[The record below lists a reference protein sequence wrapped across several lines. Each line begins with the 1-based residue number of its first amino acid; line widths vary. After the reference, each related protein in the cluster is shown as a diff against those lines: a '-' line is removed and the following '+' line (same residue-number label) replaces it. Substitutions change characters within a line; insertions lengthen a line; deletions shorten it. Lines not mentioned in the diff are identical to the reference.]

1 MPTVND
7 PDLLTGRRAE
17 TMALAGRM
25 AEIEPFHVME
35 IGRRAAALEAS
46 GRRIV
51 HLEIGQPDFAAPPQ
65 VIDAAIAA
73 IQSVPM
79 GYTAALGID
88 PLRQAISGF
97 YRDRYGIEVGPERIA
112 VTAGASGAFLIAMG
126 ALVDPGDEV
135 LMPDPCY
142 PCNRHFVRLFE
153 GVART
158 IPVSESQNYQ
168 LSLADLEGHWTAR
181 SSGVLLASPSNPT
194 GTTVSRPELA
204 RMIDWAHAR
213 GAWVM
218 VDEIYNGLTY
228 GTREETALSL
238 SDEIFVVNSFSKY
251 FNMTGW
257 RLGWLVAPERYIREM
272 ERLAQN
278 AFICVSAP
286 AQYAAL
292 AAFRPE
298 TLAILD
304 ARRDEF
310 RRRRD
315 FLLPALR
322 ELGFRIPVTPDGAFY
337 IYAGCERFT
346 RDSHAFALSV
356 LEEAGVA
363 ITPGL
368 DFGSNHP
375 ERYVRF
381 AYTRA
386 MADLE
391 EGVVR
396 LRRFLRAGAR

>member
-1 MPTVND
+1 MPG
-7 PDLLTGRRAE
+7 GRRAD
-17 TMALAGRM
+17 AVHLAARM

-35 IGRRAAALEAS
+35 IGRRAAELEAA

-51 HLEIGQPDFAAPPQ
+51 HLEIGQPDFAAPQP
-65 VIDAAIAA
+65 VIDAAVAA
-73 IQSVPM
+73 IRSEPM

-88 PLRQAISGF
+88 PLRQAISCF
-97 YRDRYGIEVGPERIA
+97 YRDRYGLDVGPGRIM
-112 VTAGASGAFLIAMG
+112 VTAGASGAFVIAMG

-158 IPVSESQNYQ
+158 VPVGAAQNYQ
-168 LSLADLEGHWTAR
+168 LSLADVERHWGAR
-181 SSGVLLASPSNPT
+181 SRGILLASPSNPT
-194 GTTVSRPELA
+194 GTTVPRAELA
-204 RMIDWAHAR
+204 RMIAWAHAR
-213 GAWVM
+213 GGWVI

-228 GTREETALSL
+228 GAREESALSL

-257 RLGWLVAPERYIREM
+257 RLGWLVAPERYVREM

-286 AQYAAL
+286 AQHAAL
-292 AAFRPE
+292 AAFLPE
-298 TLAILD
+298 TIAILD
-304 ARRDEF
+304 ARREEF

-315 FLLPALR
+315 FLVPALR
-322 ELGFRIPVTPDGAFY
+322 DLGFVIPVTPDGAFY
-337 IYAGCERFT
+337 VYAGCERFT
-346 RDSHAFALSV
+346 EDSHGFARAV
-356 LEEAGVA
+356 LEQAGVA

-368 DFGSNHP
+368 DFGSNKP

-386 MADLE
+386 MPDIE
-391 EGVVR
+391 EGVER
-396 LRRFLRAGAR
+396 LRRFLRAGGR

>member
-1 MPTVND
+1 
-7 PDLLTGRRAE
+7 
-17 TMALAGRM
+17 
-25 AEIEPFHVME
+25 
-35 IGRRAAALEAS
+35 
-46 GRRIV
+46 
-51 HLEIGQPDFAAPPQ
+51 
-65 VIDAAIAA
+65 
-73 IQSVPM
+73 
-79 GYTAALGID
+79 
-88 PLRQAISGF
+88 
-97 YRDRYGIEVGPERIA
+97 
-112 VTAGASGAFLIAMG
+112 
-126 ALVDPGDEV
+126 
-135 LMPDPCY
+135 
-142 PCNRHFVRLFE
+142 
-153 GVART
+153 
-158 IPVSESQNYQ
+158 
-168 LSLADLEGHWTAR
+168 
-181 SSGVLLASPSNPT
+181 
-194 GTTVSRPELA
+194 
-204 RMIDWAHAR
+204 MIDWAHAR

-228 GTREETALSL
+228 GAREETALSL

-257 RLGWLVAPERYIREM
+257 RLGWLVAPERYVREM

-286 AQYAAL
+286 AQHAAL

-298 TLAILD
+298 TIAILD

-310 RRRRD
+310 RCRRD

-346 RDSHAFALSV
+346 SDSHAFALSV

-363 ITPGL
+363 ITPGI

-386 MADLE
+386 MEDIA
-391 EGVVR
+391 EGVER
-396 LRRFLRAGAR
+396 LRGFLGAHPE

>member
-1 MPTVND
+1 
-7 PDLLTGRRAE
+7 
-17 TMALAGRM
+17 M

-35 IGRRAAALEAS
+35 IGRRAAELEAA

-51 HLEIGQPDFAAPPQ
+51 HLEIGQPDFAAPQP
-65 VIDAAIAA
+65 VIDAAVAA
-73 IQSVPM
+73 IRSEPM

-88 PLRQAISGF
+88 PLRQAISRF
-97 YRDRYGIEVGPERIA
+97 YRDRYGLDVGPGRIM
-112 VTAGASGAFLIAMG
+112 VTAGASGAFVIAMG

-158 IPVSESQNYQ
+158 VPVGAAQNYQ
-168 LSLADLEGHWTAR
+168 LSLADVERHWGAR
-181 SSGVLLASPSNPT
+181 SRGILLASPSNPT
-194 GTTVSRPELA
+194 GTTVPRAELA
-204 RMIDWAHAR
+204 RMIAWAHAR
-213 GAWVM
+213 GGWVM

-228 GTREETALSL
+228 GAREESALSL

-257 RLGWLVAPERYIREM
+257 RLGWLVAPERYVREM

-286 AQYAAL
+286 AQHAAL
-292 AAFRPE
+292 AAFLPE
-298 TLAILD
+298 TIAILD
-304 ARRDEF
+304 ARREEF

-315 FLLPALR
+315 FLVPALR
-322 ELGFRIPVTPDGAFY
+322 DLGFVIPVTPDGAFY
-337 IYAGCERFT
+337 VYAGCERFT
-346 RDSHAFALSV
+346 EDSHVFARAV
-356 LEEAGVA
+356 LEQAGVA

-368 DFGSNHP
+368 DFGSNKP

-386 MADLE
+386 MPDIE
-391 EGVVR
+391 EGVER
-396 LRRFLRAGAR
+396 LRRFLRAGGR

>member
-1 MPTVND
+1 
-7 PDLLTGRRAE
+7 
-17 TMALAGRM
+17 MAD
-25 AEIEPFHVME
+25 IEPFHVME
-35 IGRRAAALEAS
+35 IGRRASELEAS
-46 GRRIV
+46 GRRVI
-51 HLEIGQPDFAAPPQ
+51 HLEIGQPDFAAPQP
-65 VIDAAIAA
+65 VIDAAITA
-73 IQSVPM
+73 ITTEPM
-79 GYTAALGID
+79 GYTAALGIE
-88 PLRQAISGF
+88 PLRKAISGF
-97 YRDRYGIEVGPERIA
+97 YRTRYGVEVGSERIM
-112 VTAGASGAFLIAMG
+112 VTAGASGAFVIAMG

-135 LMPDPCY
+135 LLPDPCY

-158 IPVSESQNYQ
+158 IAVGESQNYQ
-168 LSLADLEGHWTAR
+168 LSLADLEQHWGPR
-181 SSGVLLASPSNPT
+181 SRGVLLASPSNPT
-194 GTTVSRPELA
+194 GTTVPRAELV

-228 GTREETALSL
+228 GAREETALSL

-257 RLGWLVAPERYIREM
+257 RLGWLVAPERYVREM

-286 AQYAAL
+286 AQHAAL

-298 TLAILD
+298 TIAILD

-322 ELGFRIPVTPDGAFY
+322 GLGFRIPVTPDGAFY

-346 RDSHAFALSV
+346 SDSHAFALRV

-363 ITPGL
+363 ITPGV

-386 MADLE
+386 MEDLA
-391 EGVVR
+391 EGIER
-396 LRRFLRAGAR
+396 LRRFLGMRAR

>member
-1 MPTVND
+1 
-7 PDLLTGRRAE
+7 
-17 TMALAGRM
+17 M

-35 IGRRAAALEAS
+35 IGRRAAELEAA

-51 HLEIGQPDFAAPPQ
+51 HLEIGQPDFAAPQP
-65 VIDAAIAA
+65 VIDAAVAA
-73 IQSVPM
+73 IRSEPM

-88 PLRQAISGF
+88 PLRQAISCF
-97 YRDRYGIEVGPERIA
+97 YRDRYGLDVGPGRIM
-112 VTAGASGAFLIAMG
+112 VTAGASGAFVIAMG

-158 IPVSESQNYQ
+158 VPVGAAQNYQ
-168 LSLADLEGHWTAR
+168 LSLADVERHWGAR
-181 SSGVLLASPSNPT
+181 SRGILLASPSNPT
-194 GTTVSRPELA
+194 GTTVPRAELA
-204 RMIDWAHAR
+204 RMIAWAHAR
-213 GAWVM
+213 GGWVI

-228 GTREETALSL
+228 GAREESALSL

-257 RLGWLVAPERYIREM
+257 RLGWLVAPERYVREM

-286 AQYAAL
+286 AQHAAL
-292 AAFRPE
+292 AAFLPE
-298 TLAILD
+298 TIAILD
-304 ARRDEF
+304 ARREEF

-315 FLLPALR
+315 FLVPALR
-322 ELGFRIPVTPDGAFY
+322 DLGFVIPVTPDGAFY
-337 IYAGCERFT
+337 VYAGCERFT
-346 RDSHAFALSV
+346 EDSHGFARAV
-356 LEEAGVA
+356 LEQAGVA

-368 DFGSNHP
+368 DFGSNKP

-386 MADLE
+386 MPDIE
-391 EGVVR
+391 EGVER
-396 LRRFLRAGAR
+396 LRRFLRAGGR

>member
-7 PDLLTGRRAE
+7 PDLLTDRRAE
-17 TMALAGRM
+17 TIALAGRM

-35 IGRRAAALEAS
+35 IGRRAAELEAS

-97 YRDRYGIEVGPERIA
+97 YRNRYDIEVAPERIA

-204 RMIDWAHAR
+204 RMVDWAHAR

-298 TLAILD
+298 TFAILD

-315 FLLPALR
+315 LLLPALR

>member
-1 MPTVND
+1 MASAQTLPLQAAHATA
-7 PDLLTGRRAE
+7 PLLAR
-17 TMALAGRM
+17 RM

-35 IGRRAAALEAS
+35 IAGRAAALEAA
-46 GRRIV
+46 GRRII
-51 HLEIGQPDFAAPPQ
+51 HLEIGQPDFAAPQP
-65 VIDAAIAA
+65 VIDAAVAA
-73 IQSVPM
+73 LATEPM
-79 GYTAALGID
+79 GYTPALGIE
-88 PLRQAISGF
+88 PLRRAIAGF
-97 YRDRYGIEVGPERIA
+97 YRDRYRVDVAPERIM
-112 VTAGASGAFLIAMG
+112 VTAGASGAFVIALG

-158 IPVSESQNYQ
+158 IPVGAAQNYQ
-168 LSLADLEGHWTAR
+168 LAVGDLERHWGGR
-181 SSGVLLASPSNPT
+181 SRGVLVASPSNPT
-194 GTTVSRPELA
+194 GTTVPRAELA
-204 RMIDWAHAR
+204 AMI
-213 GAWVM
+213 AWVRDRGGWMM

-228 GTREETALSL
+228 GAREQSALAL

-251 FNMTGW
+251 FGMTGW
-257 RLGWLVAPERYIREM
+257 RLGWLVAPERYVASM

-298 TLAILD
+298 TLAILEH
-304 ARRDEF
+304 RREEF

-315 FLLPALR
+315 YLVPALR
-322 ELGFRIPVTPDGAFY
+322 DLGFDVPVMPDGAFY
-337 IYAGCERFT
+337 VYADCRRFT
-346 RDSHAFALSV
+346 ADSHAFALAA
-356 LEEAGVA
+356 LEHAGVA

-368 DFGSNHP
+368 DFGTNRP

-386 MADLE
+386 MPELE
-391 EGVVR
+391 EGVER
-396 LRRFLRAGAR
+396 LRNWLGAAAT

>member
-1 MPTVND
+1 
-7 PDLLTGRRAE
+7 
-17 TMALAGRM
+17 M

-35 IGRRAAALEAS
+35 IGRRAAELEAAGS
-46 GRRIV
+46 RII
-51 HLEIGQPDFAAPPQ
+51 HLEIGQPDFAAPQP
-65 VIDAAIAA
+65 VIDAAVAA
-73 IQSVPM
+73 IRSEPM
-79 GYTAALGID
+79 GYTTALGID
-88 PLRQAISGF
+88 PLRQAISRF
-97 YRDRYGIEVGPERIA
+97 YRDRYGIDVGPERIM
-112 VTAGASGAFLIAMG
+112 VTAGASGAFVIAMG
-126 ALVDPGDEV
+126 ALVEPGDEV

-153 GVART
+153 GIART
-158 IPVSESQNYQ
+158 VAVGASQSYQ
-168 LSLADLEGHWTAR
+168 LSLADLERNWTSR
-181 SSGVLLASPSNPT
+181 SRGVLLASPSNPT
-194 GTTVSRPELA
+194 GTTVARTELV
-204 RMIDWAHAR
+204 RMIDWVRAR
-213 GAWVM
+213 GGWTM

-228 GTREETALSL
+228 GAREESALSL

-257 RLGWLVAPERYIREM
+257 RLGWLVAPERYVREM

-286 AQYAAL
+286 AQHAAL

-298 TLAILD
+298 TIAILD

-315 FLLPALR
+315 LLVPALR
-322 ELGFRIPVTPDGAFY
+322 DLGFDVPVMPDGAFY
-337 IYAGCERFT
+337 VYAGCERFT
-346 RDSHAFALSV
+346 DDSHAFALAV
-356 LEEAGVA
+356 LERAGVA

-386 MADLE
+386 MADIE
-391 EGVVR
+391 EGVER

>member
-7 PDLLTGRRAE
+7 PDMLAGQRAE
-17 TMALAGRM
+17 AIALAGRM

-35 IGRRAAALEAS
+35 IGRRAAELEAS

-73 IQSVPM
+73 IRSEPM

-97 YRDRYGIEVGPERIA
+97 YRDRYGIHVGPERIA
-112 VTAGASGAFLIAMG
+112 VTAGASGAFVIAMG

-158 IPVSESQNYQ
+158 IPVGESQNYQ
-168 LSLADLEGHWTAR
+168 LSLADLEHHWTAR
-181 SSGVLLASPSNPT
+181 SSGVLLASPANPT
-194 GTTVSRPELA
+194 GTTVPRPELA
-204 RMIDWAHAR
+204 RMIDWARAR

-346 RDSHAFALSV
+346 GDSHAFALSV

>member
-7 PDLLTGRRAE
+7 PDLLTDRRAE
-17 TMALAGRM
+17 TIALAGRM

-35 IGRRAAALEAS
+35 IGRRAAELEAS

-204 RMIDWAHAR
+204 RMIAWSHAR

-298 TLAILD
+298 TFAILD

-315 FLLPALR
+315 LLLPALR